1 MLENIFVYNI
11 YSAILQDLIFFSRA
25 LGDGCILRAFK
36 SPIATK
42 QIAVA
47 YSQHYNYY
55 YGIYFIVACLTHL
68 ALSRSDLV
76 WFRAAVWLEAELL
89 VENDV
94 NPAAAA
100 AAALAA
106 DAIPTVDV
114 DVVVV
119 VVVVVG
125 DDATDAGKTTPAA
138 EVLLATGPPATTPP
152 DRTCTVTGSGPEVRT
167 AL

>member
-1 MLENIFVYNI
+1 M
-11 YSAILQDLIFFSRA
+11 
-25 LGDGCILRAFK
+25 
-36 SPIATK
+36 
-42 QIAVA
+42 
-47 YSQHYNYY
+47 
-55 YGIYFIVACLTHL
+55 ACLTHL

-76 WFRAAVWLEAELL
+76 WFRAPVWLEAELL

-106 DAIPTVDV
+106 DAIAPVDV

-125 DDATDAGKTTPAA
+125 DDATDAGKTTP

-152 DRTCTVTGSGPEVRT
+152 GRTCTVTGSGPEVRT

>member
-1 MLENIFVYNI
+1 VEY
-11 YSAILQDLIFFSRA
+11 
-25 LGDGCILRAFK
+25 
-36 SPIATK
+36 
-42 QIAVA
+42 
-47 YSQHYNYY
+47 
-55 YGIYFIVACLTHL
+55 LTYL

-76 WFRAAVWLEAELL
+76 WFLPAVWLEAELL

-106 DAIPTVDV
+106 DATAAVDV

-119 VVVVVG
+119 VVVVIVG
-125 DDATDAGKTTPAA
+125 DDATDAGKTTPPA
-138 EVLLATGPPATTPP
+138 EVLLAAGPPATTPP
-152 DRTCTVTGSGPEVRT
+152 DRTCTVTGNGPDVRT

>member
-1 MLENIFVYNI
+1 M
-11 YSAILQDLIFFSRA
+11 
-25 LGDGCILRAFK
+25 
-36 SPIATK
+36 
-42 QIAVA
+42 
-47 YSQHYNYY
+47 
-55 YGIYFIVACLTHL
+55 
-68 ALSRSDLV
+68 
-76 WFRAAVWLEAELL
+76 EAELL

-106 DAIPTVDV
+106 DATVAVDV

-119 VVVVVG
+119 VVVIVG
-125 DDATDAGKTTPAA
+125 NDATEAGKIIPPA
-138 EVLLATGPPATTPP
+138 EVLLVVELPATTPP